1 MSTPHQLRRPAT
13 PEAIDHAF
21 GLFKSKA
28 KRNIDLSQFT
38 TYKVGGSAALH
49 MVVSSVDDLYL
60 VSAVLAEVELP
71 ILVIGR
77 GSNLLISDSG
87 FKGLALTIGG
97 LADYVDLP
105 NRDEDPEV
113 EPIALFGGSVA
124 LPVAARQ
131 SVARGLTGFEWGVGV
146 PGSVGGAVRMNAG
159 GHGSDM
165 ASSLTSV
172 RMFHLRKGL
181 EAHVNAVDLGLRF
194 RGSALDD
201 HHVVLSATVDLEWS
215 KAPEASEAEL
225 QEVVRWRRE
234 NQPGGQNAGSVFV
247 NPEPGKVS
255 AGAVIDELGM
265 RGLRV
270 GSAQVSE
277 KHANFIQADV
287 GGSAQ
292 DVVALMA
299 EVRRRVRDERG
310 YVLRSEIRLVG
321 FEDETDPAVVDL
333 INKDSDVGV
342 STIRLEQV
350 FEKSSTANETTDG
363 TIPVSVLNGE
373 VVRIIDS
380 DVSDE
385 VLEEL
390 RDAFG
395 RDATRDVT
403 RSITRDSTSGVAR
416 DATIVPITSATG
428 NQTSPTVA
436 PSDGPV
442 QPAERVVIVDDDL
455 RIVTDDDF
463 PADTMSQSVHRAPT
477 STRVAIFDDESL
489 PGSGDGSAESAVI
502 IDGTAWTELSFAR
515 RVINGAKQL
524 FTMRGVNRRKQLLVV
539 GGSLVASVVLVLIV
553 LASPLVA
560 VRSIDV
566 EGARYAN
573 ATLIETVS
581 KSLRGKS
588 VLTVDTNAAQKLL
601 ETDPWIESVRIKTY
615 LPSRAVIE
623 INERVPVAWF
633 LGVDNQGRVIDQD
646 GRVLAVVNGRP
657 TEYMLIDG
665 IGPNL
670 IAGAMASE
678 SYKAAAQLAMS
689 LPDEIRPVV
698 KNMGVNGPNQV
709 TMTLL
714 TGAVVKF
721 GEPVDLRNKLVNVVV
736 ILRRQ
741 DINQIA
747 GIDVSSGTPV
757 VSSP

>member
-1 MSTPHQLRRPAT
+1 M
-13 PEAIDHAF
+13 
-21 GLFKSKA
+21 
-28 KRNIDLSQFT
+28 
-38 TYKVGGSAALH
+38 
-49 MVVSSVDDLYL
+49 MVSSIDDLYL

-87 FKGLALTIGG
+87 FKGLAITMSG

-105 NRDEDPEV
+105 NREEDPGV

-172 RMFHLRKGL
+172 RMFHLRKGR

-215 KAPEASEAEL
+215 KSPEASEAEL

-265 RGLRV
+265 RGMRV

-287 GGSAQ
+287 DGSAQ

-321 FEDETDPAVVDL
+321 FEDETDPAIVDL
-333 INKDSDVGV
+333 INKDSEVGV

-350 FEKSSTANETTDG
+350 FDKSSTANETTDG

-395 RDATRDVT
+395 RDATRD
-403 RSITRDSTSGVAR
+403 ITSGVTR

-428 NQTSPTVA
+428 NQTSPTA
-436 PSDGPV
+436 PPSDKPV

-489 PGSGDGSAESAVI
+489 PGSVDDCADGAVI

-515 RVINGAKQL
+515 RVINGTKQL

-539 GGSLVASVVLVLIV
+539 GGSLVASVVFVLIV

-560 VRSIDV
+560 VRNIDV
-566 EGARYAN
+566 EGAKYAN

>member
-1 MSTPHQLRRPAT
+1 VSTPHQLRRPAT
-13 PEAIDHAF
+13 PEAVEHAF
-21 GLFKSKA
+21 DLFKSKA
-28 KRNIDLSQFT
+28 KRNVDLSQFT
-38 TYKVGGSAALH
+38 TYKVGGTAALH
-49 MVVSSVDDLYL
+49 MMVSSIDDLYL

-105 NRDEDPEV
+105 NRDEEPEV

-165 ASSLTSV
+165 ASSVTSV

-215 KAPEASEAEL
+215 KSPEASEAEL

-321 FEDETDPAVVDL
+321 FEDETDSAIVDL
-333 INKDSDVGV
+333 INKDSEVGV

-350 FEKSSTANETTDG
+350 FDKSSTANETTDG

-373 VVRIIDS
+373 VIRIIDS

-395 RDATRDVT
+395 RDVTRD
-403 RSITRDSTSGVAR
+403 ITRDITSGVAR
-416 DATIVPITSATG
+416 DATIVPITSAT
-428 NQTSPTVA
+428 
-436 PSDGPV
+436 SDKPA

-477 STRVAIFDDESL
+477 STRVAIFDDEL
-489 PGSGDGSAESAVI
+489 MPGGDVDGSSSGAVI
-502 IDGTAWTELSFAR
+502 IDGTAWTELSLAR
-515 RVINGAKQL
+515 RVTNRAKQL
-524 FTMRGVNRRKQLLVV
+524 IKMRGVNRRKQLLVV
-539 GGSLVASVVLVLIV
+539 GGSLVAGVVVILIV
-553 LASPLVA
+553 LASPIVA
-560 VRSIDV
+560 VRNIDI
-566 EGARYAN
+566 EGAKYAN

-615 LPSRAVIE
+615 LPGRAVIE

-665 IGPNL
+665 TGPNL

>member
-1 MSTPHQLRRPAT
+1 
-13 PEAIDHAF
+13 
-21 GLFKSKA
+21 
-28 KRNIDLSQFT
+28 
-38 TYKVGGSAALH
+38 
-49 MVVSSVDDLYL
+49 
-60 VSAVLAEVELP
+60 
-71 ILVIGR
+71 
-77 GSNLLISDSG
+77 
-87 FKGLALTIGG
+87 LALTISG

-105 NRDEDPEV
+105 NRDEDPEI

-215 KAPEASEAEL
+215 KSQEASEAEL

-255 AGAVIDELGM
+255 AGEVIDELGM

-277 KHANFIQADV
+277 KHANFIQADEN
-287 GGSAQ
+287 GSAH

-299 EVRRRVRDERG
+299 EIRRRVRDERG

-321 FEDETDPAVVDL
+321 FEDATDPAIVEL
-333 INKDSDVGV
+333 LNKDSEVGV

-363 TIPVSVLNGE
+363 TIPAAVLNGD
-373 VVRIIDS
+373 VIRIVDS

-390 RDAFG
+390 REAFG
-395 RDATRDVT
+395 RDSTRD
-403 RSITRDSTSGVAR
+403 ITR
-416 DATIVPITSATG
+416 DATIVPITNAENTATG
-428 NQTSPTVA
+428 LTQVPQQE
-436 PSDGPV
+436 PS

-463 PADTMSQSVHRAPT
+463 PADTMSQTVNRAPT
-477 STRVAIFDDESL
+477 STRVAIFDDEII
-489 PGSGDGSAESAVI
+489 PGGDGEVDGSVSGAVI
-502 IDGTAWTELSFAR
+502 IDGTAWTELSPLR
-515 RVINGAKQL
+515 RFVNGAKQL
-524 FTMRGVNRRKQLLVV
+524 VKMRGVNRRKQILVV
-539 GGSLVASVVLVLIV
+539 GGSLIAGVVVVLIV
-553 LASPLVA
+553 LASPIVA
-560 VRSIDV
+560 VRNIDI
-566 EGARYAN
+566 EGAKYAN
-573 ATLIETVS
+573 STLIETVS

-588 VLTVDTNAAQKLL
+588 VLTVDTNSAQKLL

-615 LPSRAVIE
+615 LPGRAVIE

-665 IGPNL
+665 TGPNL
-670 IAGAMASE
+670 IAGAMASD
-678 SYKAAAQLAMS
+678 SYAAAAQLAMS
-689 LPDEIRPVV
+689 LPDEIRPVI
-698 KNMGVNGPNQV
+698 KNMGVDGPNQV

-721 GEPVDLRNKLVNVVV
+721 GEPIDLRNKLVNVVV

>member
-13 PEAIDHAF
+13 PEALEHAF
-21 GLFKSKA
+21 GMFGSRA
-28 KRNIDLSQFT
+28 KRNVDLSQFT
-38 TYKVGGSAALH
+38 TYKVGGTAALH
-49 MVVSSVDDLYL
+49 MMVSSIDDLYL

-87 FKGLALTIGG
+87 FKGLAITMSG

-105 NRDEDPEV
+105 NRDEDPGV

-172 RMFHLRKGL
+172 RMFHLRKGR

-215 KAPEASEAEL
+215 KSPEASEAEL

-265 RGLRV
+265 RGMRV
-270 GSAQVSE
+270 GSAEVSE

-287 GGSAQ
+287 GGNAQ

-310 YVLRSEIRLVG
+310 YVLRSEIRLIG
-321 FEDETDPAVVDL
+321 FEDQTDPVIVDL
-333 INKDSDVGV
+333 INKDSEIGV

-350 FEKSSTANETTDG
+350 FDKSSTANETTDG

-395 RDATRDVT
+395 RDAT
-403 RSITRDSTSGVAR
+403 
-416 DATIVPITSATG
+416 IVPITSATG
-428 NQTSPTVA
+428 NQTSPTLA
-436 PSDGPV
+436 PSNKPV

-477 STRVAIFDDESL
+477 STRIAIFDDESL
-489 PGSGDGSAESAVI
+489 PGSSDDSADGAVI

-515 RVINGAKQL
+515 RVINGTKQL

-539 GGSLVASVVLVLIV
+539 GSSLVASVVFVLIV

-560 VRSIDV
+560 VRNIDI
-566 EGARYAN
+566 EGAKYAN

>member
-21 GLFKSKA
+21 GLFNAKA
-28 KRNIDLSQFT
+28 KRNVDLSQYT
-38 TYKVGGSAALH
+38 TYKVGGTAALH
-49 MVVSSVDDLYL
+49 MTVTSIDDLYL

-77 GSNLLISDSG
+77 GSNLLVSDTG
-87 FKGLALTIGG
+87 FQGLALTIGG

-105 NRDEDPEV
+105 NRDEDPNV

-124 LPVAARQ
+124 LPVASRQ

-215 KAPEASEAEL
+215 KSQEASEAEL

-255 AGAVIDELGM
+255 AGEVIDELGM
-265 RGLRV
+265 RGLRI

-277 KHANFIQADV
+277 KHANFIQADEN
-287 GGSAQ
+287 GSAL

-299 EVRRRVRDERG
+299 EIRRRVRDERG

-321 FEDETDPAVVDL
+321 FEDATDPAIVEL
-333 INKDSDVGV
+333 LNKDSEVGV

-373 VVRIIDS
+373 VIRIIDS
-380 DVSDE
+380 DVSEE

-390 RDAFG
+390 REAFG
-395 RDATRDVT
+395 RDATRD
-403 RSITRDSTSGVAR
+403 ITR
-416 DATIVPITSATG
+416 DATIVPITSATAHP
-428 NQTSPTVA
+428 TSPTKVPDAEPVA
-436 PSDGPV
+436 
-442 QPAERVVIVDDDL
+442 PAERVVIVDDDL

-477 STRVAIFDDESL
+477 STRVAIFDDEL
-489 PGSGDGSAESAVI
+489 MPGDDVDGSSSGAVI
-502 IDGTAWTELSFAR
+502 IDGTAWTELSLVR
-515 RVINGAKQL
+515 RVINSAKQL
-524 FTMRGVNRRKQLLVV
+524 IKMRGVNRRKQLLVV
-539 GGSLVASVVLVLIV
+539 GGSLVAGVVLILIV
-553 LASPLVA
+553 LASPIVA
-560 VRSIDV
+560 VRNIDI
-566 EGARYAN
+566 EGAKYAN
-573 ATLIETVS
+573 STLIETVS

-588 VLTVDTNAAQKLL
+588 VLTVDTNAAQRLL

-615 LPSRAVIE
+615 LPGRAVIE
-623 INERVPVAWF
+623 IQERTPVAWF

-665 IGPNL
+665 TGPNL

-678 SYKAAAQLAMS
+678 SYAAAAQLAMS

>member
-21 GLFKSKA
+21 GLFNAKA
-28 KRNIDLSQFT
+28 KRNVDLSQYT
-38 TYKVGGSAALH
+38 TYKVGGTAALH
-49 MVVSSVDDLYL
+49 MLVTSIDDLYL
-60 VSAVLAEVELP
+60 VSAVLAEVPLP

-77 GSNLLISDSG
+77 GSNLLVSDSG
-87 FKGLALTIGG
+87 FQGLALTISG

-105 NRDEDPEV
+105 NRDEDPEI

-215 KAPEASEAEL
+215 KSQEASEAEL

-255 AGAVIDELGM
+255 AGEVIDELGM

-277 KHANFIQADV
+277 KHANFIQADEN
-287 GGSAQ
+287 GSAH

-299 EVRRRVRDERG
+299 EIRRRVRDERG

-321 FEDETDPAVVDL
+321 FEDATDPAIL
-333 INKDSDVGV
+333 ELLNKDSEVGV

-363 TIPVSVLNGE
+363 TIPAAVLNGD
-373 VVRIIDS
+373 VIRIVDS

-390 RDAFG
+390 REAFG
-395 RDATRDVT
+395 RDSTRD
-403 RSITRDSTSGVAR
+403 ITR
-416 DATIVPITSATG
+416 DATIVPITNAENTATG
-428 NQTSPTVA
+428 LTQVPQQE
-436 PSDGPV
+436 PS
-442 QPAERVVIVDDDL
+442 QLAERVVIVDDDL

-463 PADTMSQSVHRAPT
+463 PADTMSQTVNRAPT
-477 STRVAIFDDESL
+477 STRVAIFDDEII
-489 PGSGDGSAESAVI
+489 PGGDGEVDGSVSGAVI
-502 IDGTAWTELSFAR
+502 IDGTAWTELSPLR
-515 RVINGAKQL
+515 RFVNGAKQL
-524 FTMRGVNRRKQLLVV
+524 VKMRGVNRRKQILVV
-539 GGSLVASVVLVLIV
+539 GGSLIAGVVVVLIV
-553 LASPLVA
+553 LASPIVA
-560 VRSIDV
+560 VRNIDI
-566 EGARYAN
+566 EGAKYAN
-573 ATLIETVS
+573 STLIETVS

-588 VLTVDTNAAQKLL
+588 VLTVDTNSAQKLL

-615 LPSRAVIE
+615 LPGRAVIE

-665 IGPNL
+665 TGPNL
-670 IAGAMASE
+670 IAGAMASD
-678 SYKAAAQLAMS
+678 SYAAAAQLAMS
-689 LPDEIRPVV
+689 LPDEIRPVI
-698 KNMGVNGPNQV
+698 KNMGVDGPNQV

-721 GEPVDLRNKLVNVVV
+721 GEPIDLRNKLVNVVV

>member
-13 PEAIDHAF
+13 SEAIEHAF
-21 GLFKSKA
+21 GLFNSRA
-28 KRNIDLSQFT
+28 KRNVDLSQFT
-38 TYKVGGSAALH
+38 TYKVGGNAALH
-49 MVVSSVDDLYL
+49 MMVSSIDDLYL

-71 ILVIGR
+71 LLVIGR

-87 FKGLALTIGG
+87 FKGLAITMSG

-105 NRDEDPEV
+105 NRDDDPGV

-215 KAPEASEAEL
+215 MSPEASEAEL

-292 DVVALMA
+292 DVVSLMA

-321 FEDETDPAVVDL
+321 FEDETDPAIVDL
-333 INKDSDVGV
+333 INKDSEVGV

-350 FEKSSTANETTDG
+350 FDKSSMANETTDG

-395 RDATRDVT
+395 RDAT
-403 RSITRDSTSGVAR
+403 
-416 DATIVPITSATG
+416 IVPITSSTG
-428 NQTSPTVA
+428 NQTSPTLA
-436 PSDGPV
+436 QSDKPV

-489 PGSGDGSAESAVI
+489 PGSVDDSADGAVI

-515 RVINGAKQL
+515 RVINGTKQL

-539 GGSLVASVVLVLIV
+539 GGSLVASIVLVLIV

-560 VRSIDV
+560 VRNIDV
-566 EGARYAN
+566 EGAKYAN

-670 IAGAMASE
+670 IAGAIASE

>member
-13 PEAIDHAF
+13 SEAIDHAF
-21 GLFKSKA
+21 SLFDSRA
-28 KRNIDLSQFT
+28 KRNVDLSQFT
-38 TYKVGGSAALH
+38 TYKVGGSASLH
-49 MVVSSVDDLYL
+49 MMVSSIDDLYL

-77 GSNLLISDSG
+77 GSNVLISDSG
-87 FKGLALTIGG
+87 FKGLAITMSG

-105 NRDEDPEV
+105 NRDEDPGV

-172 RMFHLRKGL
+172 RMFHLRKGR

-215 KAPEASEAEL
+215 KSPEASEAEL

-265 RGLRV
+265 RGMRV

-292 DVVALMA
+292 DVVTLMA

-333 INKDSDVGV
+333 VNKDSEVGV

-350 FEKSSTANETTDG
+350 FDKSSTANETTDG

-395 RDATRDVT
+395 RDATRD
-403 RSITRDSTSGVAR
+403 ITSGVAR

-428 NQTSPTVA
+428 NQTSPTVV
-436 PSDGPV
+436 PSDKPT

-489 PGSGDGSAESAVI
+489 PDGVDDSADGAVI

-515 RVINGAKQL
+515 RVINGAKKM
-524 FTMRGVNRRKQLLVV
+524 FAMRGVNRRKQLLVV
-539 GGSLVASVVLVLIV
+539 GSSLVASVVFVLIL

-560 VRSIDV
+560 VRNIDV
-566 EGARYAN
+566 EGAKYAN

-623 INERVPVAWF
+623 INERVPIAWF

-714 TGAVVKF
+714 TGAVVNF

>member
-13 PEAIDHAF
+13 PEALEHAF
-21 GLFKSKA
+21 GMFGSRA
-28 KRNIDLSQFT
+28 KRNVDLSQFT
-38 TYKVGGSAALH
+38 TYKVGGTAALH
-49 MVVSSVDDLYL
+49 MMVSSIDDLYL

-87 FKGLALTIGG
+87 FKGLAITMSG

-105 NRDEDPEV
+105 NRDEDPGV

-172 RMFHLRKGL
+172 RMFHLRKGR

-215 KAPEASEAEL
+215 KSPEASEAEL

-265 RGLRV
+265 RGMRV
-270 GSAQVSE
+270 GSAEVSE

-287 GGSAQ
+287 GGNAQ

-310 YVLRSEIRLVG
+310 YVLRSEIRLIG
-321 FEDETDPAVVDL
+321 FEDETDPVIMDL
-333 INKDSDVGV
+333 INKDSEIGV

-350 FEKSSTANETTDG
+350 FDKSSTANETTDG

-373 VVRIIDS
+373 VVQIIDS

-395 RDATRDVT
+395 RDAT
-403 RSITRDSTSGVAR
+403 
-416 DATIVPITSATG
+416 IVPITSATG
-428 NQTSPTVA
+428 NQTSPTLA
-436 PSDGPV
+436 PSNKPV

-489 PGSGDGSAESAVI
+489 PGSSDDSADGAVI

-539 GGSLVASVVLVLIV
+539 GSSLVASVVFVLIV

-560 VRSIDV
+560 VRNIDI
-566 EGARYAN
+566 EGAKYAN

>member
-13 PEAIDHAF
+13 SEAIEHAF
-21 GLFKSKA
+21 GLFNAKA
-28 KRNIDLSQFT
+28 KRNVDLSQFT
-38 TYKVGGSAALH
+38 TYKVGGTAALH
-49 MVVSSVDDLYL
+49 MMVSSIDDLYL

-105 NRDEDPEV
+105 NRDEDPGV

-215 KAPEASEAEL
+215 NSPEASEAEL

-321 FEDETDPAVVDL
+321 FEEEADPSIVDL
-333 INKDSDVGV
+333 INKDSEVGV

-350 FEKSSTANETTDG
+350 FDKSVTANETTDG

-373 VVRIIDS
+373 VVRIVDS

-395 RDATRDVT
+395 RDATRD
-403 RSITRDSTSGVAR
+403 ITRDITSGVAR
-416 DATIVPITSATG
+416 DATIIPI
-428 NQTSPTVA
+428 
-436 PSDGPV
+436 

-489 PGSGDGSAESAVI
+489 PGSVDDSADGAVI

-515 RVINGAKQL
+515 RVINGTKQL

-539 GGSLVASVVLVLIV
+539 GGSLVASVVFVLIV

-560 VRSIDV
+560 VRNIDI
-566 EGARYAN
+566 EGAKYAN

>member
-13 PEAIDHAF
+13 PEAVEHAF
-21 GLFKSKA
+21 DLFKSKA
-28 KRNIDLSQFT
+28 KRNVDLSQFT
-38 TYKVGGSAALH
+38 TYKVGGTAALH
-49 MVVSSVDDLYL
+49 MMVSSIDDLYL

-105 NRDEDPEV
+105 NRDEEPEV

-215 KAPEASEAEL
+215 KSPEASEAEL

-321 FEDETDPAVVDL
+321 FEDETDPSIVDL
-333 INKDSDVGV
+333 INKDSEVGV

-350 FEKSSTANETTDG
+350 FDKSSTANETTDG

-373 VVRIIDS
+373 VIRIIDS

-395 RDATRDVT
+395 RDVTRD
-403 RSITRDSTSGVAR
+403 ITRDITSGVAR
-416 DATIVPITSATG
+416 DATIVPITSAT
-428 NQTSPTVA
+428 
-436 PSDGPV
+436 SDKPA

-477 STRVAIFDDESL
+477 STRVAIFDDEL
-489 PGSGDGSAESAVI
+489 MPGGDVDGSSSGAVI
-502 IDGTAWTELSFAR
+502 IDGTAWTELSLAR
-515 RVINGAKQL
+515 RVTNRAKQL
-524 FTMRGVNRRKQLLVV
+524 IKMRGVNRRKQLLVV
-539 GGSLVASVVLVLIV
+539 GGSLVAGVVVILIV
-553 LASPLVA
+553 LASPIVA
-560 VRSIDV
+560 VRNIDI
-566 EGARYAN
+566 EGAKYAN

-615 LPSRAVIE
+615 LPGRAVIE

-665 IGPNL
+665 TGPNL

>member
-21 GLFKSKA
+21 GLFNAKA
-28 KRNIDLSQFT
+28 KRNVDLSQFT
-38 TYKVGGSAALH
+38 TYKVGGTAALH
-49 MVVSSVDDLYL
+49 MTVASIDDLYL

-87 FKGLALTIGG
+87 FRGLALTIGG

-105 NRDEDPEV
+105 NRDEDPNV
-113 EPIALFGGSVA
+113 EPIALFGGSIA
-124 LPVAARQ
+124 LPVASRQ

-215 KAPEASEAEL
+215 KSQEASEAEL

-255 AGAVIDELGM
+255 AGEVIDELGM
-265 RGLRV
+265 RGLRI

-277 KHANFIQADV
+277 KHANFIQADEN
-287 GGSAQ
+287 GSAN

-299 EVRRRVRDERG
+299 EIRRRVRDERG

-321 FEDETDPAVVDL
+321 FEDATDPAIVEL
-333 INKDSDVGV
+333 LNKDSEVGV

-350 FEKSSTANETTDG
+350 FDKSSTANETTDG

-373 VVRIIDS
+373 VIRIIDS
-380 DVSDE
+380 DVSEE

-390 RDAFG
+390 REAFG
-395 RDATRDVT
+395 RDATRD
-403 RSITRDSTSGVAR
+403 ITR
-416 DATIVPITSATG
+416 DATIVPITSATA
-428 NQTSPTVA
+428 NTTSVTKVPNVEPFA
-436 PSDGPV
+436 
-442 QPAERVVIVDDDL
+442 PAERVVIVDDDL

-477 STRVAIFDDESL
+477 STRVAIFDDEMN
-489 PGSGDGSAESAVI
+489 PGSEVDGDGSSSGAVI
-502 IDGTAWTELSFAR
+502 IGGTAWTEMSLAR

-524 FTMRGVNRRKQLLVV
+524 TKMRGVNRRKQLLVV
-539 GGSLVASVVLVLIV
+539 GGSLVAGVVFVLIV
-553 LASPLVA
+553 LASPIVA
-560 VRSIDV
+560 VRNIDV
-566 EGARYAN
+566 EGAKYAN
-573 ATLIETVS
+573 STLIETVS

-615 LPSRAVIE
+615 LPGRAVIE

-665 IGPNL
+665 TGPNL
-670 IAGAMASE
+670 IAGAMAAE
-678 SYKAAAQLAMS
+678 SYAAAAQLAMS

>member
-13 PEAIDHAF
+13 SEAIEHAF
-21 GLFKSKA
+21 GLFNAKA
-28 KRNIDLSQFT
+28 KRNVDLSQFT
-38 TYKVGGSAALH
+38 TYKVGGTAALH
-49 MVVSSVDDLYL
+49 MMVSSIDDLYL

-105 NRDEDPEV
+105 NRDEDPGV

-215 KAPEASEAEL
+215 NSPEASEAEL

-277 KHANFIQADV
+277 KHANFIQAVV

-321 FEDETDPAVVDL
+321 FEDATDPAIVDL
-333 INKDSDVGV
+333 INKDSEVGV

-350 FEKSSTANETTDG
+350 FDKSVTANETTDG

-373 VVRIIDS
+373 VVRIVDS

-395 RDATRDVT
+395 RDATRD
-403 RSITRDSTSGVAR
+403 ITRDITSGVAR
-416 DATIVPITSATG
+416 DATIIPI
-428 NQTSPTVA
+428 
-436 PSDGPV
+436 

-489 PGSGDGSAESAVI
+489 PGGVDDSADGAVI

-515 RVINGAKQL
+515 RVINGTKQL

-539 GGSLVASVVLVLIV
+539 GGSLVASVVFVLIV

-560 VRSIDV
+560 VRNIDI
-566 EGARYAN
+566 EGAKYAN

>member
-1 MSTPHQLRRPAT
+1 MSTPHQLRRPAK

-21 GLFKSKA
+21 GLFNAKA
-28 KRNIDLSQFT
+28 KRNVDLSQYT
-38 TYKVGGSAALH
+38 TYKVGGTAALH
-49 MVVSSVDDLYL
+49 MLVTSIDDLYL
-60 VSAVLAEVELP
+60 VSAVLAEVPLP

-77 GSNLLISDSG
+77 GSNLLVSDSG
-87 FKGLALTIGG
+87 FQGLALTISG

-105 NRDEDPEV
+105 NRDEDPEI

-215 KAPEASEAEL
+215 KSQEASEAEL

-255 AGAVIDELGM
+255 AGEVIDELGM

-277 KHANFIQADV
+277 KHANFIQADEN
-287 GGSAQ
+287 GSAQ

-299 EVRRRVRDERG
+299 EIRRRVRDERG

-321 FEDETDPAVVDL
+321 FEDATDPAIVEL
-333 INKDSDVGV
+333 LNKDSEVGV

-363 TIPVSVLNGE
+363 TIPAAVLNGD
-373 VVRIIDS
+373 VIRIVDS

-390 RDAFG
+390 REAFG
-395 RDATRDVT
+395 RDSTRD
-403 RSITRDSTSGVAR
+403 ITR
-416 DATIVPITSATG
+416 DATIVPITNAENTATG
-428 NQTSPTVA
+428 LTQVPQQE
-436 PSDGPV
+436 PS

-463 PADTMSQSVHRAPT
+463 PADTMSQTVNRAPT
-477 STRVAIFDDESL
+477 STRVAIFDDEII
-489 PGSGDGSAESAVI
+489 PGGDGEVDGSVSGAVI
-502 IDGTAWTELSFAR
+502 IDGTAWTELSPLR
-515 RVINGAKQL
+515 RFVNGAKQL
-524 FTMRGVNRRKQLLVV
+524 VKMRGVNRRKQILVV
-539 GGSLVASVVLVLIV
+539 GGSLIAGVVVVLIV
-553 LASPLVA
+553 LASPIVA
-560 VRSIDV
+560 VRNIDI
-566 EGARYAN
+566 EGAKYAN
-573 ATLIETVS
+573 STLIETVS

-588 VLTVDTNAAQKLL
+588 VLTVDTNSAQKLL

-615 LPSRAVIE
+615 LPGRAVIE

-665 IGPNL
+665 TGPNL
-670 IAGAMASE
+670 IAGAMASD
-678 SYKAAAQLAMS
+678 SYAAAAQLAMS
-689 LPDEIRPVV
+689 LPDEIRPVI
-698 KNMGVNGPNQV
+698 KNMGVDGPNQV

-721 GEPVDLRNKLVNVVV
+721 GEPIDLRNKLVNVVV

>member
-13 PEAIDHAF
+13 SEAIEHAF
-21 GLFKSKA
+21 GLFNAKA
-28 KRNIDLSQFT
+28 KRNVDLSQFT
-38 TYKVGGSAALH
+38 TYKVGGTAALH
-49 MVVSSVDDLYL
+49 MMVSSIDDLYL

-105 NRDEDPEV
+105 NRDEDPGV

-215 KAPEASEAEL
+215 NSPEASEAEL

-321 FEDETDPAVVDL
+321 FEDATDPAIVDL
-333 INKDSDVGV
+333 INKDSEVGV

-350 FEKSSTANETTDG
+350 FDKSVTANETTDG

-373 VVRIIDS
+373 VVRIVDS

-395 RDATRDVT
+395 RDATRD
-403 RSITRDSTSGVAR
+403 ITRDITSGVAR
-416 DATIVPITSATG
+416 DATIIPI
-428 NQTSPTVA
+428 
-436 PSDGPV
+436 

-489 PGSGDGSAESAVI
+489 PGSVDDSADGAVI
-502 IDGTAWTELSFAR
+502 IDGTAWTELSFTR
-515 RVINGAKQL
+515 RVINGTKQL

-539 GGSLVASVVLVLIV
+539 GGSLVASVVFGLIV

-560 VRSIDV
+560 VRSIEI
-566 EGARYAN
+566 EGAKYAN

>member
-13 PEAIDHAF
+13 SEALEHAF
-21 GLFKSKA
+21 GMFGSRA
-28 KRNIDLSQFT
+28 KRNVDLSQFT
-38 TYKVGGSAALH
+38 TYKVGGTAALH
-49 MVVSSVDDLYL
+49 MMVSSIDDLYL

-87 FKGLALTIGG
+87 FKGLAITMSG
-97 LADYVDLP
+97 LADYLDLP
-105 NRDEDPEV
+105 NRDEDPGV

-172 RMFHLRKGL
+172 RIFHLRKGR

-215 KAPEASEAEL
+215 KSPEASEAEL

-265 RGLRV
+265 RGMRV

-287 GGSAQ
+287 GGNAQ

-310 YVLRSEIRLVG
+310 YVLRSEIRLIG
-321 FEDETDPAVVDL
+321 FEDETDPVIVDL
-333 INKDSDVGV
+333 INKDSEIGV

-350 FEKSSTANETTDG
+350 FDRSSTTNETTDG

-395 RDATRDVT
+395 RDAT
-403 RSITRDSTSGVAR
+403 
-416 DATIVPITSATG
+416 IVPITSATS
-428 NQTSPTVA
+428 NQTSPTLA
-436 PSDGPV
+436 PSNKPV

-489 PGSGDGSAESAVI
+489 PGSSDDSADSAVI

-515 RVINGAKQL
+515 RVINGTKQL

-539 GGSLVASVVLVLIV
+539 GSSLVASVVFVLIV

-560 VRSIDV
+560 VRNIDI
-566 EGARYAN
+566 EGAKYAN

-623 INERVPVAWF
+623 INERVPIAWF

-678 SYKAAAQLAMS
+678 SYKAAAQLAIS

-721 GEPVDLRNKLVNVVV
+721 GEPEDLRNKLVNVVV

>member
-1 MSTPHQLRRPAT
+1 MSTPHHLRRPAT
-13 PEAIDHAF
+13 QEAIDHAF
-21 GLFKSKA
+21 GLFNAKA
-28 KRNIDLSQFT
+28 KRNVDLSQYT
-38 TYKVGGSAALH
+38 TYKVGGTAALH
-49 MVVSSVDDLYL
+49 MTVASIDDLYL
-60 VSAVLAEVELP
+60 VSAVLAEVALP

-87 FKGLALTIGG
+87 FQGLALTIGG

-105 NRDEDPEV
+105 NREEDPEV

-215 KAPEASEAEL
+215 KSQEASEAEL

-255 AGAVIDELGM
+255 AGEVIDELGM
-265 RGLRV
+265 RGLRI
-270 GSAQVSE
+270 GSAHVSE
-277 KHANFIQADV
+277 KHANFIQADEN
-287 GGSAQ
+287 GSAH

-299 EVRRRVRDERG
+299 EIRRRVRDERG
-310 YVLRSEIRLVG
+310 YVLRSEIRLIG
-321 FEDETDPAVVDL
+321 FEDVTDPAIVEL
-333 INKDSDVGV
+333 LNKDSEVGV

-363 TIPVSVLNGE
+363 TIPASVLNGE
-373 VVRIIDS
+373 VIRIVDA
-380 DVSDE
+380 DVSEE

-390 RDAFG
+390 REALG
-395 RDATRDVT
+395 RDATRD
-403 RSITRDSTSGVAR
+403 ITR
-416 DATIVPITSATG
+416 DATIVPITSAG
-428 NQTSPTVA
+428 SNATSITQVPTSE
-436 PSDGPV
+436 PS

-477 STRVAIFDDESL
+477 STRVAIFDDEL
-489 PGSGDGSAESAVI
+489 MPGGLDDADVSASGGVI
-502 IDGTAWTELSFAR
+502 INGTSWTELSPLR
-515 RVINGAKQL
+515 RFINGAKRL
-524 FTMRGVNRRKQLLVV
+524 VNMRGVNPRKQLLVA
-539 GGSLVASVVLVLIV
+539 GGSLVAVVVFVLIV
-553 LASPLVA
+553 LASPIVA
-560 VRSIDV
+560 VRNIDI
-566 EGARYAN
+566 EGVKYAN
-573 ATLIETVS
+573 STLIETVS

-601 ETDPWIESVRIKTY
+601 ETDPWIESARIKTY
-615 LPSRAVIE
+615 LPGRAVIE

-678 SYKAAAQLAMS
+678 SYTAAAQLAMS

-721 GEPVDLRNKLVNVVV
+721 GEPIDLRNKLVNVVV

>member
-1 MSTPHQLRRPAT
+1 VSTPHQLRRPASS
-13 PEAIDHAF
+13 EAIDHAF
-21 GLFKSKA
+21 GLFNAKA
-28 KRNIDLSQFT
+28 KRNVDLSQYT
-38 TYKVGGSAALH
+38 TYKVGGTAALH
-49 MVVSSVDDLYL
+49 MTVASIDDLYL

-77 GSNLLISDSG
+77 GSNLLVSDSG
-87 FKGLALTIGG
+87 FQGLALTIGG

-105 NRDEDPEV
+105 NREEDPDV

-124 LPVAARQ
+124 LPVASRQ

-215 KAPEASEAEL
+215 KSQEASEAEL

-255 AGAVIDELGM
+255 AGEVIDELGM

-277 KHANFIQADV
+277 KHANFIQADEN
-287 GGSAQ
+287 GSAH

-299 EVRRRVRDERG
+299 EIRRRVRDERG

-321 FEDETDPAVVDL
+321 FEDATDPAIVEL
-333 INKDSDVGV
+333 LNKDSEVGV

-350 FEKSSTANETTDG
+350 FDKSSTGNETTDG
-363 TIPVSVLNGE
+363 TIPASVLSGE
-373 VVRIIDS
+373 VIRIVDS
-380 DVSDE
+380 DVSEE
-385 VLEEL
+385 VLDEL
-390 RDAFG
+390 REAFG
-395 RDATRDVT
+395 RDATRD
-403 RSITRDSTSGVAR
+403 ITR
-416 DATIVPITSATG
+416 DATIVPITSATS
-428 NQTSPTVA
+428 NPTSSTKVPDA
-436 PSDGPV
+436 EPV
-442 QPAERVVIVDDDL
+442 VPAERVVIVDDDL

-477 STRVAIFDDESL
+477 STRVAIFDDEL
-489 PGSGDGSAESAVI
+489 MPSGEIDSDVSVSGAVI
-502 IDGTAWTELSFAR
+502 IDGTAWTELSPLR
-515 RVINGAKQL
+515 RFINGAKQL
-524 FTMRGVNRRKQLLVV
+524 VNMRGVNRRKQLLVV
-539 GGSLVASVVLVLIV
+539 GGSLVAFVVFVLIV
-553 LASPLVA
+553 LASPIVA
-560 VRSIDV
+560 VRNIDI
-566 EGARYAN
+566 EGVKYAN
-573 ATLIETVS
+573 STLIETVS

-615 LPSRAVIE
+615 LPGRAVIE

-665 IGPNL
+665 TGPNL

-678 SYKAAAQLAMS
+678 SYTAAAQLAMS

-698 KNMGVNGPNQV
+698 KSMGVNGPNQV

>member
-1 MSTPHQLRRPAT
+1 VSTPHQLRRPAT

-21 GLFKSKA
+21 GLFNAKA
-28 KRNIDLSQFT
+28 KRNVDLSQYT
-38 TYKVGGSAALH
+38 TYKVGGTAALH
-49 MVVSSVDDLYL
+49 MLVTSIDDLYL
-60 VSAVLAEVELP
+60 VSAVLAEVPLP

-77 GSNLLISDSG
+77 GSNLLVSDSG
-87 FKGLALTIGG
+87 FQGLALTISG

-105 NRDEDPEV
+105 NRDEDPEI

-215 KAPEASEAEL
+215 KSQEASEAEL

-255 AGAVIDELGM
+255 AGEVIDELGM

-277 KHANFIQADV
+277 KHANFIQADEN
-287 GGSAQ
+287 GSAQ

-299 EVRRRVRDERG
+299 EIRRRVRDERG

-321 FEDETDPAVVDL
+321 FEDATDLAIVEL
-333 INKDSDVGV
+333 LNKDSEVGV

-363 TIPVSVLNGE
+363 TIPAAVLNGD
-373 VVRIIDS
+373 VIRIVDS

-390 RDAFG
+390 REAFG
-395 RDATRDVT
+395 RDSTRD
-403 RSITRDSTSGVAR
+403 ITR
-416 DATIVPITSATG
+416 DATIVPITNAENTATG
-428 NQTSPTVA
+428 LTQVPQQE
-436 PSDGPV
+436 PS
-442 QPAERVVIVDDDL
+442 QLAERVVIVDDDL

-463 PADTMSQSVHRAPT
+463 PADTMSQTVNRAPT
-477 STRVAIFDDESL
+477 STRVAIFDDEL
-489 PGSGDGSAESAVI
+489 IPGGDGEVDGSVSGAVI
-502 IDGTAWTELSFAR
+502 IDGTAWTELSPLR
-515 RVINGAKQL
+515 RFVNGAKQL
-524 FTMRGVNRRKQLLVV
+524 VKMRGVNRRKQILVV
-539 GGSLVASVVLVLIV
+539 GGSLIAGVVVVLIV
-553 LASPLVA
+553 LASPIVA
-560 VRSIDV
+560 VRNIDI
-566 EGARYAN
+566 EGAKYAN
-573 ATLIETVS
+573 STLIETVS

-588 VLTVDTNAAQKLL
+588 VLTVDTNSAQKLL

-615 LPSRAVIE
+615 LPGRAVIE

-665 IGPNL
+665 TGPNL
-670 IAGAMASE
+670 IAGAMASD
-678 SYKAAAQLAMS
+678 SYAAAAQLAMS
-689 LPDEIRPVV
+689 LPDEIRPVI
-698 KNMGVNGPNQV
+698 KNMGVDGPNQV

-721 GEPVDLRNKLVNVVV
+721 GEPIDLRNKLVNVVV

>member
-1 MSTPHQLRRPAT
+1 VSTPHQLRRPAT
-13 PEAIDHAF
+13 PEAIEHAF
-21 GLFKSKA
+21 GLFNSRA
-28 KRNIDLSQFT
+28 KRNVDLSQFT
-38 TYKVGGSAALH
+38 TYKVGGTAALH
-49 MVVSSVDDLYL
+49 MTVSSIDDLYL

-87 FKGLALTIGG
+87 FKGLAITMSG

-105 NRDEDPEV
+105 NRDEDPGV

-172 RMFHLRKGL
+172 RMFHLRKGR

-215 KAPEASEAEL
+215 NSPEASEAEL

-270 GSAQVSE
+270 GSAEVSE

-321 FEDETDPAVVDL
+321 FEDETDPSIVDL
-333 INKDSDVGV
+333 MNKDSEVGV

-350 FEKSSTANETTDG
+350 FDKSSTANETTDG
-363 TIPVSVLNGE
+363 SIPISVLNGE

-395 RDATRDVT
+395 RDATRD
-403 RSITRDSTSGVAR
+403 ITSGVAR
-416 DATIVPITSATG
+416 DATIIPI
-428 NQTSPTVA
+428 
-436 PSDGPV
+436 

-489 PGSGDGSAESAVI
+489 PGSVDDSADGAVI

-515 RVINGAKQL
+515 RVINGTKQL

-539 GGSLVASVVLVLIV
+539 GGALVASVVFVLIV

-560 VRSIDV
+560 VRNIDI
-566 EGARYAN
+566 EGAKYAN
-573 ATLIETVS
+573 TTLIETVS
-581 KSLRGKS
+581 KNLRGKS

>member
-13 PEAIDHAF
+13 SEALEHAF
-21 GLFKSKA
+21 GMFGSRA
-28 KRNIDLSQFT
+28 KRNVDLSQFT
-38 TYKVGGSAALH
+38 TYKVGGTAALH
-49 MVVSSVDDLYL
+49 MMVSSIDDLYL

-87 FKGLALTIGG
+87 FKGLAITMSG
-97 LADYVDLP
+97 LADYLDLP
-105 NRDEDPEV
+105 NRDEDPGV

-172 RMFHLRKGL
+172 RIFHLRKGR

-215 KAPEASEAEL
+215 KSPEASEAEL

-265 RGLRV
+265 RGMRV

-287 GGSAQ
+287 GGNAQ

-310 YVLRSEIRLVG
+310 YVLRSEIRLIG
-321 FEDETDPAVVDL
+321 FEDETDPVIVDL
-333 INKDSDVGV
+333 INKDSEIGV

-350 FEKSSTANETTDG
+350 FDRSSTTNETTDG

-395 RDATRDVT
+395 RDAT
-403 RSITRDSTSGVAR
+403 
-416 DATIVPITSATG
+416 IVPITSATS
-428 NQTSPTVA
+428 NQTSPTLA
-436 PSDGPV
+436 PSNKPV

-489 PGSGDGSAESAVI
+489 PGSSDDSADGAVI

-515 RVINGAKQL
+515 RVINGTKQL

-539 GGSLVASVVLVLIV
+539 GSSLVASVVFVLIM

-560 VRSIDV
+560 VRNIDI
-566 EGARYAN
+566 EGAKYAN

-588 VLTVDTNAAQKLL
+588 VLTVDTNAAQILL

-623 INERVPVAWF
+623 INERVPIAWF

-678 SYKAAAQLAMS
+678 SYKAAAQLAIS

>member
-13 PEAIDHAF
+13 PDAIEHAF
-21 GLFKSKA
+21 GLFSAKA
-28 KRNIDLSQFT
+28 KRNVDLAQFT
-38 TYKVGGSAALH
+38 TYKVGGTAALH
-49 MVVSSVDDLYL
+49 MMVSSIDDLYL

-87 FKGLALTIGG
+87 FKGLAITMSG

-105 NRDEDPEV
+105 NRDEDPGV

-172 RMFHLRKGL
+172 RMFHLRKGR

-215 KAPEASEAEL
+215 KSPEASEAEL

-287 GGSAQ
+287 GGNAQ

-310 YVLRSEIRLVG
+310 YVLRSEIRLIG
-321 FEDETDPAVVDL
+321 FEDETDPVIVDL

-350 FEKSSTANETTDG
+350 FDKSTTANETTDG

-395 RDATRDVT
+395 RDAT
-403 RSITRDSTSGVAR
+403 
-416 DATIVPITSATG
+416 IVPITSATG
-428 NQTSPTVA
+428 NQTSPTLA
-436 PSDGPV
+436 PINKPV

-477 STRVAIFDDESL
+477 STRVAILDDEIL
-489 PGSGDGSAESAVI
+489 PGGGDDSAEGAVI

-515 RVINGAKQL
+515 RVINGTKQL

-539 GGSLVASVVLVLIV
+539 GSSLVASVVFVLIV

-560 VRSIDV
+560 VRNVDI
-566 EGARYAN
+566 EGAKYAN

>member
-21 GLFKSKA
+21 GLFNAKA
-28 KRNIDLSQFT
+28 KRNVDLSQYT
-38 TYKVGGSAALH
+38 TYKVGGTAALH
-49 MVVSSVDDLYL
+49 MLVTSIDDLYL
-60 VSAVLAEVELP
+60 VSAVLAEVPLP

-77 GSNLLISDSG
+77 GSNLLVSDSG
-87 FKGLALTIGG
+87 FQGLALTISG

-105 NRDEDPEV
+105 NRDEDPEI

-215 KAPEASEAEL
+215 KSQEASEAEL

-255 AGAVIDELGM
+255 AGEVIDELGM

-277 KHANFIQADV
+277 KHANFIQADEN
-287 GGSAQ
+287 GSAH

-299 EVRRRVRDERG
+299 EIRRRVRDERG

-321 FEDETDPAVVDL
+321 FEDATDLAIVEL
-333 INKDSDVGV
+333 LNKDSEVGV

-363 TIPVSVLNGE
+363 TIPAAVLNGD
-373 VVRIIDS
+373 VIRIVDS

-390 RDAFG
+390 REAFG
-395 RDATRDVT
+395 RDSTRD
-403 RSITRDSTSGVAR
+403 ITR
-416 DATIVPITSATG
+416 DATIVPITNAENTATG
-428 NQTSPTVA
+428 LTQVPQQE
-436 PSDGPV
+436 PS

-463 PADTMSQSVHRAPT
+463 PADTMSQTVNRAPT
-477 STRVAIFDDESL
+477 STRVAIFDDEII
-489 PGSGDGSAESAVI
+489 PGGDGEVDGSVSGAVI
-502 IDGTAWTELSFAR
+502 IDGTAWTELSPLR
-515 RVINGAKQL
+515 RFVNGAKQL
-524 FTMRGVNRRKQLLVV
+524 VKMRGVNRRKQILVV
-539 GGSLVASVVLVLIV
+539 GGSLIAGVVVVLIV
-553 LASPLVA
+553 LASPIVA
-560 VRSIDV
+560 VRNIDI
-566 EGARYAN
+566 EGAKYAN
-573 ATLIETVS
+573 STLIETVS

-588 VLTVDTNAAQKLL
+588 VLTVDTNSAQKLL

-615 LPSRAVIE
+615 LPGRAVIE

-665 IGPNL
+665 TGPNL
-670 IAGAMASE
+670 IAGAMASD
-678 SYKAAAQLAMS
+678 SYAAAAQLAMS
-689 LPDEIRPVV
+689 LPDEIRPVI
-698 KNMGVNGPNQV
+698 KNMGVDGPNQV

-721 GEPVDLRNKLVNVVV
+721 GEPIDLRNKLVNVVV

>member
-1 MSTPHQLRRPAT
+1 
-13 PEAIDHAF
+13 
-21 GLFKSKA
+21 
-28 KRNIDLSQFT
+28 
-38 TYKVGGSAALH
+38 
-49 MVVSSVDDLYL
+49 
-60 VSAVLAEVELP
+60 
-71 ILVIGR
+71 
-77 GSNLLISDSG
+77 LLISDSG
-87 FKGLALTIGG
+87 FKGLAITMSG

-105 NRDEDPEV
+105 NRDEDPDV

-172 RMFHLRKGL
+172 RMFHLRKGR

-215 KAPEASEAEL
+215 KSPEASEAEL

-265 RGLRV
+265 RGMRI

-287 GGSAQ
+287 DGSAQ

-321 FEDETDPAVVDL
+321 FEDETDPAIVDL
-333 INKDSDVGV
+333 INKDSEVGV

-350 FEKSSTANETTDG
+350 FDKSSTANETTDG

-395 RDATRDVT
+395 RDATRD
-403 RSITRDSTSGVAR
+403 ITRDVSSGTAR

-428 NQTSPTVA
+428 NQTSPTLVPDDKPA
-436 PSDGPV
+436 QPV
-442 QPAERVVIVDDDL
+442 ERVVIVDDDL

-489 PGSGDGSAESAVI
+489 SESADDSADGAVI
-502 IDGTAWTELSFAR
+502 IDGTAWTELSFTR
-515 RVINGAKQL
+515 RVINGTKQL
-524 FTMRGVNRRKQLLVV
+524 FAMRGVNRRKQLLVV
-539 GGSLVASVVLVLIV
+539 GGSLVASIVLVLIV

-560 VRSIDV
+560 VRNIDV
-566 EGARYAN
+566 EGAKYAN
-573 ATLIETVS
+573 STLIETVS

>member
-21 GLFKSKA
+21 GLFNAKA
-28 KRNIDLSQFT
+28 KRNVDLSQYT
-38 TYKVGGSAALH
+38 TYKVGGTAALH
-49 MVVSSVDDLYL
+49 MLVTSIDDLYL
-60 VSAVLAEVELP
+60 VSAVLAEVPLP

-77 GSNLLISDSG
+77 GSNLLVSDSG
-87 FKGLALTIGG
+87 FQGLALTISG

-105 NRDEDPEV
+105 NRDEDPEI

-215 KAPEASEAEL
+215 KSQEASEAEL

-255 AGAVIDELGM
+255 AGEVIDELGM

-277 KHANFIQADV
+277 KHANFIQADEN
-287 GGSAQ
+287 GSAH

-299 EVRRRVRDERG
+299 EIRRRVRDERG

-321 FEDETDPAVVDL
+321 FEDATDPAIVEL
-333 INKDSDVGV
+333 LNKDSEVGV

-363 TIPVSVLNGE
+363 TIPAAVLNGD
-373 VVRIIDS
+373 VIRIVDS

-390 RDAFG
+390 REAFG
-395 RDATRDVT
+395 RDSTRD
-403 RSITRDSTSGVAR
+403 ITR
-416 DATIVPITSATG
+416 DATIVPITNAENTATG
-428 NQTSPTVA
+428 LTQVPQQE
-436 PSDGPV
+436 PS

-463 PADTMSQSVHRAPT
+463 PADTMSQTVNRAPT
-477 STRVAIFDDESL
+477 STRVAIFDDEII
-489 PGSGDGSAESAVI
+489 PGGDGEVDGSVSGAVI
-502 IDGTAWTELSFAR
+502 IDGTAWTELSPLR
-515 RVINGAKQL
+515 RFINGAKQL
-524 FTMRGVNRRKQLLVV
+524 VKMRGVNRRKQILVV
-539 GGSLVASVVLVLIV
+539 GGSLIAGVVVVLIV
-553 LASPLVA
+553 LASPIVA
-560 VRSIDV
+560 VRNIDI
-566 EGARYAN
+566 EGAKYAN
-573 ATLIETVS
+573 STLIETVS

-588 VLTVDTNAAQKLL
+588 VLTVDTNSAQKLL

-615 LPSRAVIE
+615 LPGRAVIE

-665 IGPNL
+665 TGPNL
-670 IAGAMASE
+670 IAGAMASD
-678 SYKAAAQLAMS
+678 SYAAAAQLAMS
-689 LPDEIRPVV
+689 LPDEIRPVI
-698 KNMGVNGPNQV
+698 KNMGVDGPNQV

-721 GEPVDLRNKLVNVVV
+721 GEPIDLRNKLVNVVV

>member
-1 MSTPHQLRRPAT
+1 
-13 PEAIDHAF
+13 
-21 GLFKSKA
+21 
-28 KRNIDLSQFT
+28 
-38 TYKVGGSAALH
+38 
-49 MVVSSVDDLYL
+49 
-60 VSAVLAEVELP
+60 
-71 ILVIGR
+71 
-77 GSNLLISDSG
+77 
-87 FKGLALTIGG
+87 LALTIGG

-105 NRDEDPEV
+105 NRDEEPEV

-165 ASSLTSV
+165 ASSVTSV

-215 KAPEASEAEL
+215 KSPEASEAEL

-321 FEDETDPAVVDL
+321 FEDETDLAIVDL
-333 INKDSDVGV
+333 INKDSEVGV

-350 FEKSSTANETTDG
+350 FDKSSTANETTDG

-373 VVRIIDS
+373 VIRIIDS

-395 RDATRDVT
+395 RDVTRD
-403 RSITRDSTSGVAR
+403 ITRDITSGVAR
-416 DATIVPITSATG
+416 DATIVPITSAT
-428 NQTSPTVA
+428 
-436 PSDGPV
+436 SDKPV

-489 PGSGDGSAESAVI
+489 PGSDEDSAEGAVI

-515 RVINGAKQL
+515 RVINGTKQM
-524 FTMRGVNRRKQLLVV
+524 FAMRGVNRRKQLLVV
-539 GGSLVASVVLVLIV
+539 GGSLIAGVVLVLIV
-553 LASPLVA
+553 LASPIVA
-560 VRSIDV
+560 VRNIDI
-566 EGARYAN
+566 EGAKYAN

-615 LPSRAVIE
+615 LPGRAVIE

>member
-1 MSTPHQLRRPAT
+1 MSTPHQLRRPAS

-21 GLFKSKA
+21 GLFNAKA
-28 KRNIDLSQFT
+28 KRNVDLSQFT
-38 TYKVGGSAALH
+38 TYKVGGTAALH
-49 MVVSSVDDLYL
+49 MTLTSLDDLYL

-87 FKGLALTIGG
+87 FQGLALTIGG

-105 NRDEDPEV
+105 NRDEDPDV

-215 KAPEASEAEL
+215 KSQEASEAEL

-277 KHANFIQADV
+277 KHANFIQADEH
-287 GGSAQ
+287 GSAH

-299 EVRRRVRDERG
+299 EIRRRVRDERG
-310 YVLRSEIRLVG
+310 YLLRSEIRLVG
-321 FEDETDPAVVDL
+321 FEDATDPAIVEL
-333 INKDSDVGV
+333 LNKDSEVGV

-350 FEKSSTANETTDG
+350 FEKTSTANETTDG

-373 VVRIIDS
+373 VIRIVDS
-380 DVSDE
+380 DVSDD

-390 RDAFG
+390 REAFG
-395 RDATRDVT
+395 RDATRDL
-403 RSITRDSTSGVAR
+403 AR
-416 DATIVPITSATG
+416 DATIVPITSATS
-428 NQTSPTVA
+428 NSTSSVKA
-436 PSDGPV
+436 SDPEPAV
-442 QPAERVVIVDDDL
+442 PAERVVIVDEDL

-477 STRVAIFDDESL
+477 STRVAILDEDLMPTGEIDGDDSV
-489 PGSGDGSAESAVI
+489 SGAVI
-502 IDGTAWTELSFAR
+502 IDGTAWADLSVAR
-515 RVINGAKQL
+515 RSINRVKRL
-524 FTMRGVNRRKQLLVV
+524 FQMRGVNRRKQLLVV
-539 GGSLVASVVLVLIV
+539 GASLVAAMVFILIV
-553 LASPLVA
+553 LASPIVA
-560 VRSIDV
+560 VRNIDV
-566 EGARYAN
+566 EGVKYAN
-573 ATLIETVS
+573 STLIETVS

-588 VLTVDTNAAQKLL
+588 VLTVDTNAAQRLL

-615 LPSRAVIE
+615 LPGRAVIE
-623 INERVPVAWF
+623 VNERVPVAWF

-709 TMTLL
+709 TMTLI

>member
-13 PEAIDHAF
+13 PEALEHAF
-21 GLFKSKA
+21 GMFGSRA
-28 KRNIDLSQFT
+28 KRNVDLSQFT
-38 TYKVGGSAALH
+38 TYKVGGTAALH
-49 MVVSSVDDLYL
+49 MMVSSIDDLYL

-87 FKGLALTIGG
+87 FKGLAITMSG

-105 NRDEDPEV
+105 NRDEDPGV

-172 RMFHLRKGL
+172 RMFHLRKGR

-215 KAPEASEAEL
+215 KSPEASEAEL

-265 RGLRV
+265 RGMRV

-287 GGSAQ
+287 GGNAQ

-310 YVLRSEIRLVG
+310 YVLRSEIRLIG
-321 FEDETDPAVVDL
+321 FEDETDPVIVDL
-333 INKDSDVGV
+333 INKDSEIGV

-350 FEKSSTANETTDG
+350 FDKSSTANETTDG

-395 RDATRDVT
+395 RDAT
-403 RSITRDSTSGVAR
+403 
-416 DATIVPITSATG
+416 IVPITSATG
-428 NQTSPTVA
+428 NQTSPTLA
-436 PSDGPV
+436 PSNKPV

-477 STRVAIFDDESL
+477 STRIAIFDDESL
-489 PGSGDGSAESAVI
+489 PGSSDDSADGAVI

-515 RVINGAKQL
+515 RVINGTKQL

-539 GGSLVASVVLVLIV
+539 GSSLVASVVFVLIV

-560 VRSIDV
+560 VRNIDI
-566 EGARYAN
+566 EGAKYAN

-588 VLTVDTNAAQKLL
+588 VLTVDTKAAQKLL

>member
-1 MSTPHQLRRPAT
+1 MSTSHQLRRPAT
-13 PEAIDHAF
+13 PEALEHAF
-21 GLFKSKA
+21 GMFGSRV
-28 KRNIDLSQFT
+28 KRNVDLSQFT
-38 TYKVGGSAALH
+38 TYKVGGTAALH
-49 MVVSSVDDLYL
+49 MMVSSIDDLYL

-87 FKGLALTIGG
+87 FKGLAITMSG

-105 NRDEDPEV
+105 NRDEDPGV

-172 RMFHLRKGL
+172 RMFHLRKGR

-215 KAPEASEAEL
+215 KSPEASEAEL

-247 NPEPGKVS
+247 NPEPGKIS

-265 RGLRV
+265 RGMRV

-287 GGSAQ
+287 GGNAQ

-310 YVLRSEIRLVG
+310 YVLRSEIRLIG
-321 FEDETDPAVVDL
+321 FEDETDPVIVDL
-333 INKDSDVGV
+333 INKDSEIGV

-350 FEKSSTANETTDG
+350 FDKSSTANETTDG

-395 RDATRDVT
+395 RDAT
-403 RSITRDSTSGVAR
+403 
-416 DATIVPITSATG
+416 IVPITSATG
-428 NQTSPTVA
+428 NQTSPTLA
-436 PSDGPV
+436 PSNKPV

-489 PGSGDGSAESAVI
+489 PGSSDDSAVI

-515 RVINGAKQL
+515 RVFNGTKQL

-539 GGSLVASVVLVLIV
+539 GSSLVASVVFVLIV

-560 VRSIDV
+560 VRNIDI
-566 EGARYAN
+566 EGAKYAN

>member
-13 PEAIDHAF
+13 PEALEHAF
-21 GLFKSKA
+21 GMFGSKA
-28 KRNIDLSQFT
+28 KRNVDLSQFT
-38 TYKVGGSAALH
+38 TYKVGGTAALH
-49 MVVSSVDDLYL
+49 MMVSSIDDLYL

-87 FKGLALTIGG
+87 FKGLAITMSG

-105 NRDEDPEV
+105 NRDEDPGV

-172 RMFHLRKGL
+172 RMFHLRKGR

-215 KAPEASEAEL
+215 KSPEASEAEL

-265 RGLRV
+265 RGMRV
-270 GSAQVSE
+270 GSAEVSE

-287 GGSAQ
+287 GGNAQ

-310 YVLRSEIRLVG
+310 YVLRSEIRLIG
-321 FEDETDPAVVDL
+321 FEDQTDPVIVDL
-333 INKDSDVGV
+333 INKDSEIGV

-350 FEKSSTANETTDG
+350 FDKSSTANETTDG

-395 RDATRDVT
+395 RDAT
-403 RSITRDSTSGVAR
+403 
-416 DATIVPITSATG
+416 IVPITSATG
-428 NQTSPTVA
+428 NQTSPTLA
-436 PSDGPV
+436 PSNKPV

-477 STRVAIFDDESL
+477 STRIAIFDDESL
-489 PGSGDGSAESAVI
+489 PGSSDDSADGAVI

-515 RVINGAKQL
+515 RVINGTKQL

-539 GGSLVASVVLVLIV
+539 GSSLVASVVFVLIV

-560 VRSIDV
+560 VRNIDI
-566 EGARYAN
+566 EGAKYAN

>member
-1 MSTPHQLRRPAT
+1 MS
-13 PEAIDHAF
+13 
-21 GLFKSKA
+21 
-28 KRNIDLSQFT
+28 
-38 TYKVGGSAALH
+38 
-49 MVVSSVDDLYL
+49 
-60 VSAVLAEVELP
+60 
-71 ILVIGR
+71 
-77 GSNLLISDSG
+77 
-87 FKGLALTIGG
+87 G

-105 NRDEDPEV
+105 NRDEDPGV

-181 EAHVNAVDLGLRF
+181 EAYVNAVDLGLRF

-215 KAPEASEAEL
+215 NSPEASEAEL

-255 AGAVIDELGM
+255 AGAVIDELDM

-321 FEDETDPAVVDL
+321 FEDETDPSIVDL
-333 INKDSDVGV
+333 INKDSEVGV

-350 FEKSSTANETTDG
+350 FDKSSTANETTDG

-395 RDATRDVT
+395 RDAT
-403 RSITRDSTSGVAR
+403 
-416 DATIVPITSATG
+416 IVPITSATG
-428 NQTSPTVA
+428 NQTSPTLA
-436 PSDGPV
+436 PSDKPV

-477 STRVAIFDDESL
+477 STRVAILDDESL
-489 PGSGDGSAESAVI
+489 PGSVDDSADGAVI

-515 RVINGAKQL
+515 RVINGTKQL

-539 GGSLVASVVLVLIV
+539 GGSLVASVVFVLIV

-560 VRSIDV
+560 VRNIDI
-566 EGARYAN
+566 EGAKYAN

>member
-1 MSTPHQLRRPAT
+1 MSTPHHLRRPAT
-13 PEAIDHAF
+13 QEAIDHAF
-21 GLFKSKA
+21 GLFNAKA
-28 KRNIDLSQFT
+28 KRNVDLSQYT
-38 TYKVGGSAALH
+38 TYKVGGTAALH
-49 MVVSSVDDLYL
+49 MTVASIDDLYL
-60 VSAVLAEVELP
+60 VSAVLAEVALP

-87 FKGLALTIGG
+87 FQGLALTIGG

-105 NRDEDPEV
+105 NREEDPEV

-215 KAPEASEAEL
+215 KSQEASEAEL

-255 AGAVIDELGM
+255 AGEVIDELGM
-265 RGLRV
+265 RGLRI
-270 GSAQVSE
+270 GSAHVSE
-277 KHANFIQADV
+277 KHANFIQADEN
-287 GGSAQ
+287 GSAH

-299 EVRRRVRDERG
+299 EIRRRVRDKRG

-321 FEDETDPAVVDL
+321 FEDVTDPAIVEL
-333 INKDSDVGV
+333 LNKDSEVGV

-363 TIPVSVLNGE
+363 TIPASVLSGE
-373 VVRIIDS
+373 VIRIVDA
-380 DVSDE
+380 DVSEE
-385 VLEEL
+385 VLDEL
-390 RDAFG
+390 REAFG

-403 RSITRDSTSGVAR
+403 R
-416 DATIVPITSATG
+416 DATIVPITSAG
-428 NQTSPTVA
+428 SNATSSAQVPA
-436 PSDGPV
+436 SEPS

-477 STRVAIFDDESL
+477 STRVAIFDDEL
-489 PGSGDGSAESAVI
+489 IPGGLDDADGSASGGVI
-502 IDGTAWTELSFAR
+502 IDGTSWSELSPIR
-515 RVINGAKQL
+515 RFINGAKQL
-524 FTMRGVNRRKQLLVV
+524 VNMRGVNPRKQLLVA
-539 GGSLVASVVLVLIV
+539 GGSLVAVVVFVLIV
-553 LASPLVA
+553 LASPIVA
-560 VRSIDV
+560 VRNIDI
-566 EGARYAN
+566 EGVKYAN
-573 ATLIETVS
+573 STLIETVS

-601 ETDPWIESVRIKTY
+601 ETDPWIESARIKTY
-615 LPSRAVIE
+615 LPGRAVIE

-678 SYKAAAQLAMS
+678 SYTAAAQLAMS
-689 LPDEIRPVV
+689 LPDEIRPVI

-721 GEPVDLRNKLVNVVV
+721 GEPIDLRNKLVNVVV

>member
-1 MSTPHQLRRPAT
+1 VSTPHQLRRPAT

-21 GLFKSKA
+21 GLFNAKA
-28 KRNIDLSQFT
+28 KRNVDLSQYT
-38 TYKVGGSAALH
+38 TYKVGGTAALH
-49 MVVSSVDDLYL
+49 MTVASIDDLYL

-87 FKGLALTIGG
+87 FRGLALTIGG

-105 NRDEDPEV
+105 NRDEDPNV
-113 EPIALFGGSVA
+113 EPIALFGGSIA
-124 LPVAARQ
+124 LPVASRQ

-215 KAPEASEAEL
+215 KSQEASEAEL

-255 AGAVIDELGM
+255 AGEVIDELGM

-277 KHANFIQADV
+277 KHANFIQADEN
-287 GGSAQ
+287 GSAN

-299 EVRRRVRDERG
+299 EIRRRVRDERG

-321 FEDETDPAVVDL
+321 FEDATDPAIVEL
-333 INKDSDVGV
+333 LNKDSEVGV

-350 FEKSSTANETTDG
+350 FDKSSTANETTDG

-373 VVRIIDS
+373 VIRIIDS
-380 DVSDE
+380 DVSEE

-390 RDAFG
+390 REAFG
-395 RDATRDVT
+395 RDATRD
-403 RSITRDSTSGVAR
+403 ITR
-416 DATIVPITSATG
+416 DATIVPITSATA
-428 NQTSPTVA
+428 NPTSVTKVPDVEPVA
-436 PSDGPV
+436 
-442 QPAERVVIVDDDL
+442 PAERVVIVDDDL

-477 STRVAIFDDESL
+477 STRVAIFDDEMNA
-489 PGSGDGSAESAVI
+489 GSEVDGDGSSSGAVI
-502 IDGTAWTELSFAR
+502 IGGTAWTEMSLAR

-524 FTMRGVNRRKQLLVV
+524 TKMRGVNRRKQLLVV
-539 GGSLVASVVLVLIV
+539 GGSLVAGVVFVLIV
-553 LASPLVA
+553 LASPIVA
-560 VRSIDV
+560 VRNIDV
-566 EGARYAN
+566 EGAKYAN
-573 ATLIETVS
+573 STLIETVS

-615 LPSRAVIE
+615 LPGRAVIE

-665 IGPNL
+665 TGPNL
-670 IAGAMASE
+670 IAGAMAAE
-678 SYKAAAQLAMS
+678 SYAAAAQLAMS
-689 LPDEIRPVV
+689 LPEEIRPVV

>member
-13 PEAIDHAF
+13 SEALEHAF
-21 GLFKSKA
+21 GMFGSRA
-28 KRNIDLSQFT
+28 KRNVDLSQFT
-38 TYKVGGSAALH
+38 TYKVGGTAALH
-49 MVVSSVDDLYL
+49 MMVSSIDDLYL

-87 FKGLALTIGG
+87 FKGLAITMSG
-97 LADYVDLP
+97 LADYLDLP
-105 NRDEDPEV
+105 NRDEDPGV

-172 RMFHLRKGL
+172 RIFHLRKGR

-215 KAPEASEAEL
+215 KSPEASEAEL

-265 RGLRV
+265 RGMRV

-287 GGSAQ
+287 GGNAQ

-310 YVLRSEIRLVG
+310 YVLRSEIRLIG
-321 FEDETDPAVVDL
+321 FEDETDPVIVDL
-333 INKDSDVGV
+333 INKDSEIGV

-350 FEKSSTANETTDG
+350 FDRSSTTNETTDG

-395 RDATRDVT
+395 RDAT
-403 RSITRDSTSGVAR
+403 
-416 DATIVPITSATG
+416 IVPITSATS
-428 NQTSPTVA
+428 NQTSPTLA
-436 PSDGPV
+436 PSNKPV

-489 PGSGDGSAESAVI
+489 PGSSDDSADGAVI

-515 RVINGAKQL
+515 RVINGTKQL

-539 GGSLVASVVLVLIV
+539 GSSLVASVVFVLIM

-560 VRSIDV
+560 VRNIDI
-566 EGARYAN
+566 EGAKYAN

-588 VLTVDTNAAQKLL
+588 VLTVDTNAAQILL

-678 SYKAAAQLAMS
+678 SYKAAAQLAIS

-721 GEPVDLRNKLVNVVV
+721 GEPEDLRNKLVNVVV

>member
-1 MSTPHQLRRPAT
+1 VSTPHQLRRPAT

-21 GLFKSKA
+21 GLFSAKA
-28 KRNIDLSQFT
+28 KRNVDLSQYT
-38 TYKVGGSAALH
+38 TYKVGGTAALH
-49 MVVSSVDDLYL
+49 MTVTSIDDLYL
-60 VSAVLAEVELP
+60 VSSVLAEVELP

-77 GSNLLISDSG
+77 GSNLLVSDTG
-87 FKGLALTIGG
+87 FQGLALTIGG

-105 NRDEDPEV
+105 NREEDPNV

-124 LPVAARQ
+124 LPVASRQ

-215 KAPEASEAEL
+215 KSQEASEAEL

-255 AGAVIDELGM
+255 AGEVIDELGM
-265 RGLRV
+265 RGLRI

-277 KHANFIQADV
+277 KHANFIQADEN
-287 GGSAQ
+287 GSAL

-299 EVRRRVRDERG
+299 EIRRRVRDERG

-321 FEDETDPAVVDL
+321 FEDATDPAIVEL
-333 INKDSDVGV
+333 LNKDSEVGV

-373 VVRIIDS
+373 VIRIIDS
-380 DVSDE
+380 DVSEE

-390 RDAFG
+390 REAFG
-395 RDATRDVT
+395 RDATRD
-403 RSITRDSTSGVAR
+403 ITR
-416 DATIVPITSATG
+416 DATIVPITSATA
-428 NQTSPTVA
+428 NPTSPTKVPDTEPVA
-436 PSDGPV
+436 
-442 QPAERVVIVDDDL
+442 PAERVVIVDDDL

-477 STRVAIFDDESL
+477 STRVAIFDDEL
-489 PGSGDGSAESAVI
+489 MPGDDVDGSSSGAVI
-502 IDGTAWTELSFAR
+502 IDGTAWTELSLVR
-515 RVINGAKQL
+515 RVTNSAKQL
-524 FTMRGVNRRKQLLVV
+524 IKMRGVNRRKQLLVV
-539 GGSLVASVVLVLIV
+539 GGSLVAGMVLILIV
-553 LASPLVA
+553 LASPIVA
-560 VRSIDV
+560 VRNIDI
-566 EGARYAN
+566 EGAKYAN
-573 ATLIETVS
+573 STLIQTVS

-588 VLTVDTNAAQKLL
+588 VLTVDTNAAQRLL

-615 LPSRAVIE
+615 LPGRAVIE
-623 INERVPVAWF
+623 IQERTPVAWF

-665 IGPNL
+665 TGPNL

-678 SYKAAAQLAMS
+678 SYAAAAQLAMS

>member
-1 MSTPHQLRRPAT
+1 M
-13 PEAIDHAF
+13 
-21 GLFKSKA
+21 
-28 KRNIDLSQFT
+28 
-38 TYKVGGSAALH
+38 
-49 MVVSSVDDLYL
+49 
-60 VSAVLAEVELP
+60 
-71 ILVIGR
+71 
-77 GSNLLISDSG
+77 
-87 FKGLALTIGG
+87 ALTIGG

-105 NRDEDPEV
+105 NRDEDPGV

-215 KAPEASEAEL
+215 NSPEASEAEL

-321 FEDETDPAVVDL
+321 FEEEADPSIVDL
-333 INKDSDVGV
+333 INKDSEVGV

-350 FEKSSTANETTDG
+350 FDKSVTANETTDG

-373 VVRIIDS
+373 VVRIVDS

-395 RDATRDVT
+395 RDATRD
-403 RSITRDSTSGVAR
+403 ITRDITSGVAR
-416 DATIVPITSATG
+416 DATIIPI
-428 NQTSPTVA
+428 
-436 PSDGPV
+436 

-489 PGSGDGSAESAVI
+489 PGGVDDSADGAVI
-502 IDGTAWTELSFAR
+502 IDGTAWTELSFTR
-515 RVINGAKQL
+515 RVINGTKQL

-539 GGSLVASVVLVLIV
+539 GGSLVASVVFVLIV

-560 VRSIDV
+560 VRNIDI
-566 EGARYAN
+566 EGAKYAN

>member
-21 GLFKSKA
+21 GLFNAKA
-28 KRNIDLSQFT
+28 KRNVDLSQYT
-38 TYKVGGSAALH
+38 TYKVGGTAALH
-49 MVVSSVDDLYL
+49 MTVASIDDLYL

-87 FKGLALTIGG
+87 FRGLALTIGG

-105 NRDEDPEV
+105 NRDEDPNV
-113 EPIALFGGSVA
+113 EPIALFGGSIA
-124 LPVAARQ
+124 LPVASRQ

-215 KAPEASEAEL
+215 KSQEASEAEL

-255 AGAVIDELGM
+255 AGEVIDELGM

-277 KHANFIQADV
+277 KHANFIQADEN
-287 GGSAQ
+287 GSAN

-299 EVRRRVRDERG
+299 EIRRRVRDERG

-321 FEDETDPAVVDL
+321 FEDATDPAIVEL
-333 INKDSDVGV
+333 LNKDSEVGV

-350 FEKSSTANETTDG
+350 FDKSSTANETTDG

-373 VVRIIDS
+373 VIRIIDS
-380 DVSDE
+380 DVSEE

-390 RDAFG
+390 REAFG
-395 RDATRDVT
+395 RDATRD
-403 RSITRDSTSGVAR
+403 ITR
-416 DATIVPITSATG
+416 DATIVPITSATA
-428 NQTSPTVA
+428 NPTSVTKVPDVEPVA
-436 PSDGPV
+436 
-442 QPAERVVIVDDDL
+442 PAERVVIVDDDL

-477 STRVAIFDDESL
+477 STRVAIFDDEMNA
-489 PGSGDGSAESAVI
+489 GSEVDGDGSSSGAVI
-502 IDGTAWTELSFAR
+502 IGGTAWTEMSLAR

-524 FTMRGVNRRKQLLVV
+524 TKMRGVNRRKQLLVV
-539 GGSLVASVVLVLIV
+539 GGSLVAGVVFVLIV
-553 LASPLVA
+553 LASPIVA
-560 VRSIDV
+560 VRNIDV
-566 EGARYAN
+566 EGAKYAN
-573 ATLIETVS
+573 STLIETVS

-615 LPSRAVIE
+615 LPGRAVIE

-665 IGPNL
+665 TGPNL
-670 IAGAMASE
+670 IAGAMAAE
-678 SYKAAAQLAMS
+678 SYAAAAQLAMS
-689 LPDEIRPVV
+689 LPEEIRPVV

>member
-13 PEAIDHAF
+13 PEAIEHAF
-21 GLFKSKA
+21 VLFKSKA
-28 KRNIDLSQFT
+28 KRNVDLSQFT
-38 TYKVGGSAALH
+38 TYKVGGTAALH
-49 MVVSSVDDLYL
+49 MMVSSIDDLYL

-87 FKGLALTIGG
+87 FKGLAITMSG

-105 NRDEDPEV
+105 NRDEDPGV

-172 RMFHLRKGL
+172 RMFHLRKGR

-215 KAPEASEAEL
+215 KSPEASEAEL

-265 RGLRV
+265 RGMRV
-270 GSAQVSE
+270 GSAEVSE

-287 GGSAQ
+287 GGNAQ

-310 YVLRSEIRLVG
+310 YVLRSEIRLIG
-321 FEDETDPAVVDL
+321 FEDETDPVIMDL
-333 INKDSDVGV
+333 INKDSEIGV

-350 FEKSSTANETTDG
+350 FDKSSTANETTDG

-395 RDATRDVT
+395 RDAT
-403 RSITRDSTSGVAR
+403 
-416 DATIVPITSATG
+416 IVPITSATG
-428 NQTSPTVA
+428 NQTSPTLA
-436 PSDGPV
+436 PSNKPV

-477 STRVAIFDDESL
+477 STRIAIFDDESL
-489 PGSGDGSAESAVI
+489 PGSSDDSADGAVI

-515 RVINGAKQL
+515 RVINGTKQL

-539 GGSLVASVVLVLIV
+539 GSSLVASVVFVLIV

-560 VRSIDV
+560 VRNIDI
-566 EGARYAN
+566 EGAKYAN